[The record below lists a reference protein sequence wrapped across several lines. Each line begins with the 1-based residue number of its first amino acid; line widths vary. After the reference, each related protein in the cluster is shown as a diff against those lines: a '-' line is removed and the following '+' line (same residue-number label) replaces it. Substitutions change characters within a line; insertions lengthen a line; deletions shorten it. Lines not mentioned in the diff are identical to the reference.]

1 MEDDDGSRE
10 AVEIAQQQDAVR
22 WFLDECILETTAVPD
37 DCDGVA
43 VCFDA
48 LAEMYVYRK
57 CCILLCC
64 GVPLSIPALSLFRVR
79 VHISF

>member
-48 LAEMYVYRK
+48 LAEMYVDRNVVRLAVVCPYRS
-57 CCILLCC
+57 LLCRC
-64 GVPLSIPALSLFRVR
+64 SLYEI
-79 VHISF
+79 ISF